1 MIYFVSNFV
10 REGELMRNIYG
21 LVLSIVYIGLVIG
34 ISGLFSKASKEA
46 SRKFIHIMLSNWWI
60 IAMIFFDNVIVA
72 SILPA
77 VFIVINYVSY
87 KYDIIKAMERDD
99 GEEEQTFGTVFYAV
113 SLLVVS
119 IITFGFLKNP
129 MIGLVGIL
137 VMGYGDG
144 FAAIAG
150 KSIKSKEF
158 KVFGS
163 KKSVAG
169 CATMFIISLII
180 ISCALAYSNVSLW
193 YVKSIVLALIATVF
207 EAISIKGTDN
217 LTVPILTTLLFWM
230 VL

>member
-1 MIYFVSNFV
+1 
-10 REGELMRNIYG
+10 MRNIYG

-87 KYDIIKAMERDD
+87 KYDIIRAMERDD
-99 GEEEQTFGTVFYAV
+99 GEEEQTLGTVFYAV

-158 KVFGS
+158 NVFGS

-169 CATMFIISLII
+169 CATMFVISLII
-180 ISCALAYSNVSLW
+180 ISCALAYFNVSLW

-207 EAISIKGTDN
+207 GDN
-217 LTVPILTTLLFWM
+217 NV
-230 VL
+230 VEQHQ